1 MHLASSVQTKQ
12 PGLRRHVLQGNL
24 KTEQIILH
32 KKCGPIK
39 HLCCAVALILV
50 AEVQKWS
57 DKLLKSISF
66 WLGQSW

>member
-1 MHLASSVQTKQ
+1 
-12 PGLRRHVLQGNL
+12 VLQGNL

-50 AEVQKWS
+50 AEMVRQIAEVHFFLAWP
-57 DKLLKSISF
+57 KLVSRKDRMAKTT
-66 WLGQSW
+66 WV